1 MTLLY
6 LDLFRCVCFLP
17 ALLLSCSLVGIVCVC
32 VCVCQLEDVAENRK
46 ILREVTTVSRLYHR
60 HIVRYYQA
68 WLEGGRAA
76 AGGDGSD
83 FTQSDED
90 DSEYSDEDDEDSDDD
105 DWMLTNS
112 RSSAGM

>member
-1 MTLLY
+1 MWLSLL
-6 LDLFRCVCFLP
+6 
-17 ALLLSCSLVGIVCVC
+17 
-32 VCVCQLEDVAENRK
+32 QLEDVAENRK

-83 FTQSDED
+83 FSTSEDDSELSDED
-90 DSEYSDEDDEDSDDD
+90 DDADSADD
-105 DWMLTNS
+105 DWMLTSS
-112 RSSAGM
+112 RSSTGEIHCICF